1 MGRDTGHAPRRRLMA
16 GVALT
21 CIISVVGGV
30 DTAAQATAAP
40 TASAT
45 SSAQVQ
51 TATATTGLAACHKRI
66 KHRKH
71 LTKAQIRKRRH
82 RLARRCRAARLAAAQ
97 TAARAAAEA
106 AKAAPTAA
114 PSVPC
119 GPRTFLK
126 ADGTAWACSFSD
138 EFSGST
144 LDEAKWS
151 PVLTATSGQRTGYE
165 CLLGG
170 QDNIAVGNDSLSL
183 TARRLATPQVCASPY
198 GDFTT
203 SYTGGMVSSGHKFS
217 QAYGRFE
224 VRARFPGSTTP
235 GLQASLWLYPQE
247 ESYGAWPRSGEIDIA
262 EWFSGW
268 GDRAIPHL
276 HYDGEGND
284 PNATTTSCLIAEPGK
299 YHTYAVE
306 WTPFSIT
313 FLYDGNVC
321 LRNTSWLPIGLI
333 RPAPFDQPFMMI
345 LAQGIGMGA
354 NAPTSDTPFP
364 ATTQVDYVRAWS

>member
-1 MGRDTGHAPRRRLMA
+1 MA
-16 GVALT
+16 GVALA
-21 CIISVVGGV
+21 CIFSVASGVGA
-30 DTAAQATAAP
+30 TAEATAALSAP
-40 TASAT
+40 AASSGQVRLQT
-45 SSAQVQ
+45 STGA
-51 TATATTGLAACHKRI
+51 TGLAACSMRI

-71 LTKAQIRKRRH
+71 LTKAQIRKRKR

-97 TAARAAAEA
+97 AAAAQAAAAAA

-119 GPRTFLK
+119 GPTTFLK
-126 ADGTAWACSFSD
+126 PDGTAWTCSFSD

-144 LDEAKWS
+144 LDDTKWS
-151 PVLTATSGQRTGYE
+151 PMLTAATGQRTGYE

-170 QDNIAVGNDSLSL
+170 QDNIVVGNDSLSL
-183 TARRLATPQVCASPY
+183 TARRTASPQLCSSPA
-198 GDFTT
+198 GDFMT
-203 SYTGGMVSSGHKFS
+203 SYTGGMVTTGRKFS

-247 ESYGAWPRSGEIDIA
+247 ETYGAWPRSGEIDIA

-276 HYDGEGND
+276 HYNGEADD
-284 PNATTTSCLIAEPGK
+284 PNATTTSCLIADPGS

-321 LRNTSWLPIGLI
+321 LRNTSWLPIGLV
-333 RPAPFDQPFMMI
+333 RPAPFDQPFMII
-345 LAQGIGMGA
+345 LAQGIGMGP
-354 NAPTSDTPFP
+354 NAPTSETPFP